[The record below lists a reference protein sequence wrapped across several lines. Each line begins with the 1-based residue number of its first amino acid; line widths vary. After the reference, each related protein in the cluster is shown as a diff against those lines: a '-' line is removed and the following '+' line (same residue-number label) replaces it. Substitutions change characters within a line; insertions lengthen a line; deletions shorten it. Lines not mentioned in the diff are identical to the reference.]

1 MILRHVALACS
12 SEKNSDRF
20 YKDLLGLEKSEPNN
34 LPISLSKAIFSV
46 DSPLIMIN
54 YHNEQVCFEI
64 FISANSKPGVNPI
77 AHVCIEID
85 NLETFLNK
93 CDELEVEVSRIPKGD
108 RTLTFIRDFD
118 GNLFEIKHRQS
129 IE

>member
-1 MILRHVALACS
+1 MILRHVALTCS

-20 YKDLLGLEKSEPNN
+20 FKDLLGLEKSEPNH

-54 YHNEQVCFEI
+54 YSNERVHFEI
-64 FISANSKPGVNPI
+64 FIAGDSGRGFNPI

-85 NLETFLNK
+85 NLKTFLKK
-93 CDELEVEVSRIPKGD
+93 CDDMDMEVSRIPKGD
-108 RTLTFIRDFD
+108 RTLTFIRDYD
-118 GNLFEIKHRQS
+118 GNLFEIKQATR
-129 IE
+129 